1 MGPSRAVVG
10 QAAAQL
16 GQEHMHSQPFEQR
29 KTRVGEPFT
38 ICVASNPTTGF
49 GWQAIYDA
57 KSVALLDRSFEP
69 GSGGVG
75 GGGQD
80 VLTFQAIHPG
90 QVTIT
95 LELRRPWEKG
105 SRESR
110 LYEIAVE
117 P

>member
-1 MGPSRAVVG
+1 M
-10 QAAAQL
+10 AAAQL
-16 GQEHMHSQPFEQR
+16 SVDHMDTKPFEQR

-38 ICVASNPTTGF
+38 IRLKSNPTTGF

-57 KSVALLDRSFEP
+57 NSVVLLNKSFEL
-69 GSGGVG
+69 GSGDIG
-75 GGGQD
+75 GGGED
-80 VLTFQAIHPG
+80 VLTFKAIHPG
-90 QVTIT
+90 RITVT

-110 LYEIAVE
+110 VYEIVVE

>member
-1 MGPSRAVVG
+1 MHPQPS
-10 QAAAQL
+10 
-16 GQEHMHSQPFEQR
+16 EQR

-38 ICVASNPTTGF
+38 IRVKCNPTTGF

-57 KSVALLDRSFEP
+57 NSVALINRSFELD
-69 GSGGVG
+69 SGDIG
-75 GGGQD
+75 GGGEE

-90 QVTIT
+90 RIAIT
-95 LELRRPWEKG
+95 LELRRPSEKG

-110 LYEIAVE
+110 IYEIGAE